1 MPLPPHQGKI
11 PEEPGPSGLDN
22 GKPNDTDFFGKTLS
36 QEKLA
41 TIIYLP
47 KQSICFK
54 QKELI

>member
-47 KQSICFK
+47 KQ
-54 QKELI
+54 